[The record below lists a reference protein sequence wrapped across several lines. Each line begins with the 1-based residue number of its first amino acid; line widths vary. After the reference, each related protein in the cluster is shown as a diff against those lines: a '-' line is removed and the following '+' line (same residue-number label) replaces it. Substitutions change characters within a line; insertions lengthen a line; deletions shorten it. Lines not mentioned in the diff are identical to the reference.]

1 MFVFLAENP
10 KTFIIE
16 VLQRL
21 QKSKSTQFDLPCLF
35 DESNIVSIFGML
47 DPTGRGFISHKQYQE
62 GVYSCV
68 CVCVCVC
75 KRERERDKRRAR
87 DSAFFLNGE
96 ILAQTPTVMCAFATL
111 LLQPKETDRQT
122 GKQTDR

>member
-1 MFVFLAENP
+1 MFLLLFLTENP

-35 DESNIVSIFGML
+35 DESNIISIFGML

-62 GVYSCV
+62 GVYQLVLLCV
-68 CVCVCVC
+68 FVLDMRTSPAVEPVFVDHGC
-75 KRERERDKRRAR
+75 
-87 DSAFFLNGE
+87 
-96 ILAQTPTVMCAFATL
+96 
-111 LLQPKETDRQT
+111 LQSVV
-122 GKQTDR
+122 